1 MTGEQHREI
10 GLANDSLLVYPET
23 GLIRLHCPI
32 KAQCIQSVNHIPPGA
47 FVRIMGVSCTKEEPL
62 LYLIDG
68 RFYPHRYF
76 KILTY
81 QNNSSL

>member
-1 MTGEQHREI
+1 MTGEEHRRL
-10 GLANDSLLVYPET
+10 GVPNDSLLVFPET

-32 KAQCIQSVNHIPPGA
+32 KAQCLRSINHIPSGA
-47 FVRIMGVSCTKEEPL
+47 LVRIVGVSCTKEEPL

-68 RFYPHRYF
+68 RFYSHRHF

-81 QNNSSL
+81 QNNNSL

>member
-1 MTGEQHREI
+1 MTGEEHRRL
-10 GLANDSLLVYPET
+10 GLPNDSLLVFPET

-32 KAQCIQSVNHIPPGA
+32 KAKAIQNIYPIKSGA
-47 FVRIMGVSCTKEEPL
+47 FVNIMGVSCTKEEPL

-81 QNNSSL
+81 